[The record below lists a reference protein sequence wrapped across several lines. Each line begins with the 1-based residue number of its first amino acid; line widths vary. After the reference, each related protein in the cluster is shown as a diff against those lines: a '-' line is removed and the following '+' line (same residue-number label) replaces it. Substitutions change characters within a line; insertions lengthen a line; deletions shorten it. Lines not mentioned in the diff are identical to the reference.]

1 MKTYNYDDYKN
12 SSEDPDVVRN
22 RKDKSVLI
30 VFTLKPDLLLQPSVA
45 FPDKVK
51 YLFIDCGTIDDN
63 GISRGNTKLWYDW
76 NGSST
81 EYNVY
86 TKTLLKDLIHFHN
99 LESFTA
105 GSVRLEMNLWKEW
118 ALNCKNLREINFS
131 NEWSEND
138 LFEFDEE
145 TLETIFKIPTLR
157 KVHIESLELPFFPPG
172 PSNIEELTI
181 TARAYQ
187 HDFDK
192 NDPDDDPPKPQ
203 YTVDDMV
210 QSYSKNLCTHTNL
223 KFLRIDRF
231 AKFFMRP
238 EPLLNVAKYCV
249 NLEEIYLDFIE
260 IVEEVRDDDYI
271 DCAFGAGDASR
282 RSDDQDDDRALAK
295 VNDRENALRTKVLEQ
310 LLQLPK
316 LKKCTLVY
324 AQKHYFEDEKFY
336 DKLVND
342 NTLVFPSIKE
352 LNFLINYSGSKLTKD
367 DINKIV
373 LKHQFPNLQ
382 IFNIDIPIGI

>member
-1 MKTYNYDDYKN
+1 MKTYNYGDYKK
-12 SSEDPDVVRN
+12 SSEDPDIVRN

-45 FPDKVK
+45 FPDEVK
-51 YLFIDCGTIDDN
+51 HLMLCCDVLYDDIN
-63 GISRGNTKLWYDW
+63 RGNTQLWNDW

-118 ALNCKNLREINFS
+118 ALNCKNLREINF
-131 NEWSEND
+131 NNFCYEND
-138 LFEFDEE
+138 YFEFDED

-187 HDFDK
+187 HYFDE

-203 YTVDDMV
+203 YNVDEMV

-260 IVEEVRDDDYI
+260 IVEELKDDDYI
-271 DCAFGAGDASR
+271 D
-282 RSDDQDDDRALAK
+282 SDDQDDDRALAK

-310 LLQLPK
+310 LFQLPK

-324 AQKHYFEDEKFY
+324 AQKHDFEDEKFY

-342 NTLVFPSIKE
+342 KTLAGHCVPVFPSIKE
-352 LNFLINYSGSKLTKD
+352 LNLLINHSGSKLTND
-367 DINKIV
+367 DVNKIV
-373 LKHQFPNLQ
+373 MKQQFPNLQ
-382 IFNIDIPIGI
+382 MFNIKFL

>member
-1 MKTYNYDDYKN
+1 MKNYNDYKN

-22 RKDKSVLI
+22 RKNKSVLI
-30 VFTLKPDLLLQPSVA
+30 VFTLKPDLLLQPLVA
-45 FPDKVK
+45 FPDKVRHL
-51 YLFIDCGTIDDN
+51 YIDCGTIDDN
-63 GISRGNTKLWYDW
+63 GISRGNRKLWNDW

-86 TKTLLKDLIHFHN
+86 TTTLLKDLIHFHN

-131 NEWSEND
+131 NEWSDND
-138 LFEFDEE
+138 FFEFDEK

-187 HDFDK
+187 HYFDD
-192 NDPDDDPPKPQ
+192 NDPDDTLRAARGAGDPPKPQ
-203 YTVDDMV
+203 YNVDEMI

-260 IVEEVRDDDYI
+260 IVEELKNDDYLTGGPEGYI
-271 DCAFGAGDASR
+271 D
-282 RSDDQDDDRALAK
+282 SDDQDDERALAK

-310 LLQLPK
+310 LFQLPK

-324 AQKHYFEDEKFY
+324 AQKHDFEDEKFY
-336 DKLVND
+336 DKLD
-342 NTLVFPSIKE
+342 STLVFPSIKE
-352 LNFLINYSGSKLTKD
+352 LNLLINQSRSKLTND
-367 DINKIV
+367 DVNKIV
-373 LKHQFPNLQ
+373 MKEQFPNLETYLVSF
-382 IFNIDIPIGI
+382 I

>member
-1 MKTYNYDDYKN
+1 
-12 SSEDPDVVRN
+12 
-22 RKDKSVLI
+22 
-30 VFTLKPDLLLQPSVA
+30 
-45 FPDKVK
+45 
-51 YLFIDCGTIDDN
+51 
-63 GISRGNTKLWYDW
+63 
-76 NGSST
+76 
-81 EYNVY
+81 
-86 TKTLLKDLIHFHN
+86 
-99 LESFTA
+99 
-105 GSVRLEMNLWKEW
+105 MN
-118 ALNCKNLREINFS
+118 N
-131 NEWSEND
+131 
-138 LFEFDEE
+138 EE

-157 KVHIESLELPFFPPG
+157 KVHIEFLELPFFPPG

-203 YTVDDMV
+203 YNVDEMI

-260 IVEEVRDDDYI
+260 IVEELTDDDYI

-295 VNDRENALRTKVLEQ
+295 VKGRENALRTKVLEQ
-310 LLQLPK
+310 LFQLPK

-336 DKLVND
+336 DKLVNDD

-373 LKHQFPNLQ
+373 LKQQFPNLQ
-382 IFNIDIPIGI
+382 IFNIKFL

>member
-22 RKDKSVLI
+22 RRDKSVLI
-30 VFTLKPDLLLQPSVA
+30 VFTLKPNLLLQPSVA
-45 FPDKVK
+45 FPDKVRHLMICCDVL
-51 YLFIDCGTIDDN
+51 YSDIN
-63 GISRGNTKLWYDW
+63 RGNTQLWNDW

-118 ALNCKNLREINFS
+118 ALNCKNLQEINF
-131 NEWSEND
+131 NNFCYEND
-138 LFEFDEE
+138 YFEFDEE

-157 KVHIESLELPFFPPG
+157 KVYIESLELPFFPPG
-172 PSNIEELTI
+172 PSNIQELTI

-187 HDFDK
+187 HYFDD

-203 YTVDDMV
+203 YNVDEMV

-223 KFLRIDRF
+223 KYLRIDRF
-231 AKFFMRP
+231 AKFFMKP

-260 IVEEVRDDDYI
+260 IVEELRDDDYI
-271 DCAFGAGDASR
+271 DSE
-282 RSDDQDDDRALAK
+282 DQDDTRALAK

-310 LLQLPK
+310 LFQLPK

-324 AQKHYFEDEKFY
+324 AQKHDFENEKFY
-336 DKLVND
+336 DKLD
-342 NTLVFPSIKE
+342 KTLVFPSIKE
-352 LNFLINYSGSKLTKD
+352 LNLLINHSRSKLTND
-367 DINKIV
+367 DVNKIV
-373 LKHQFPNLQ
+373 MKEQFPNLET
-382 IFNIDIPIGI
+382 FNIKFL

>member
-12 SSEDPDVVRN
+12 SSEDPDVVRK

-30 VFTLKPDLLLQPSVA
+30 VFTLKPNLLLQPSVA
-45 FPDKVK
+45 FPDKVRHLMICCDVL
-51 YLFIDCGTIDDN
+51 YSDIN
-63 GISRGNTKLWYDW
+63 RGNTQLWNDW

-118 ALNCKNLREINFS
+118 ALNCKNLQEINF
-131 NEWSEND
+131 NNFCYEND
-138 LFEFDEE
+138 YFEFDED

-157 KVHIESLELPFFPPG
+157 KVHIEFLELPFFPPG

-187 HDFDK
+187 HYFDK

-260 IVEEVRDDDYI
+260 IVEELTDDDYI
-271 DCAFGAGDASR
+271 D
-282 RSDDQDDDRALAK
+282 SDDQDDDRALAK
-295 VNDRENALRTKVLEQ
+295 VHDRENALRTKVLEQ
-310 LLQLPK
+310 LFQLPK

-382 IFNIDIPIGI
+382 IFNIKFL